1 MADIMSK
8 HRATNRR
15 TIVAAGLGVTVVA
28 LLAVIGRYFSLSQ
41 PADDAENAAMA
52 EQAESN
58 TQRMQEQLAERLVG
72 QPINAEQGRLDSPM
86 GQALFRQCLEWTEF
100 HENHPGETTLQ
111 NRDNTC
117 NRYRSYIATGAEPE

>member
-1 MADIMSK
+1 MAVVMNSY
-8 HRATNRR
+8 RPVNRR
-15 TIVAAGLGVTVVA
+15 AIVAAGLGVTVIA

-41 PADDAENAAMA
+41 PADDAENAALA

-58 TQRMQEQLAERLVG
+58 AQLMQEQLSEQLVDR
-72 QPINAEQGRLDSPM
+72 PINDEQARLDSPM

-111 NRDNTC
+111 NRDKAC
-117 NRYRSYIATGAEPE
+117 DRYRGYIATGAEPE